1 MQRYIARR
9 LVALAIVL
17 AGVSVLA
24 FGLGHLAPG
33 DPAHLALQR
42 ALGSPPTDEQVA
54 QMRDE
59 LGLDRP
65 MVVQYAAWLEG
76 VARGDLGRSWSTQ
89 RDVTALVVE
98 RTPRTL
104 ALAAGALIVTV
115 AVGIPLGV
123 LSAHRR
129 GSVIDHLSRVV
140 GLVGLSFPSFFVAYL
155 LIFVFSVRLGWLP
168 AFGAGSL
175 RHLVLPAAALGLSGA
190 ALLMRLTRSALLEVL
205 GQPYIYAARAKGLSE
220 GRLLHVHALR
230 GALLSIVS
238 VVGLQL
244 GFLAT
249 GTVIIEWVFSW
260 PGLGKLA
267 VDAIY
272 ARDYPVVQGF
282 VLLAGTIFVGV
293 NLATDLAYAWIDPR
307 VRLEGRPG

>member
-1 MQRYIARR
+1 MQRYIAQR
-9 LVALAIVL
+9 LVALVFVL

-42 ALGSPPTDEQVA
+42 ALGSPPTDAQVA
-54 QMRDE
+54 HMRDE
-59 LGLDRP
+59 LGLNRP
-65 MVVQYAAWLEG
+65 VVVQYVDWVWS
-76 VARGDLGRSWSTQ
+76 VAGGDLGTSWSTQ
-89 RDVTALVVE
+89 RDVAALLVE

-104 ALAAGALIVTV
+104 ALAGGALAVSV

-123 LSAHRR
+123 LSGHRR
-129 GSVIDHLSRVV
+129 GSVLDHLSRVA

-155 LIFVFSVRLGWLP
+155 LIFVFAVWLGLLP

-190 ALLMRLTRSALLEVL
+190 ALLMRLTRSAVLEVL
-205 GQPYIYAARAKGLSE
+205 EQPHIYTARAKGISE
-220 GRLLHVHALR
+220 ARLLRVHALR

-249 GTVIIEWVFSW
+249 GTVIIEWVFAW

-282 VLLAGTIFVGV
+282 VLLAGMLFVV
-293 NLATDLAYAWIDPR
+293 INLVTDLTYTWVDPR
-307 VRLEGRPG
+307 VRLQGKAD